1 MTTTIIVV
9 AIVALV
15 FFVAISVVAFMTWR
29 QETQMRTDSL
39 KGIELSLNEV
49 LGELSERRPASPPHG
64 NTDEIYQ
71 ESFERRGG
79 RKKGI
84 KKHGG
89 KRTTKDYDPFGWADR
104 EPGIDV
110 TVFRPS
116 DIAVKPSEHRDEPSE
131 SAETEATE
139 GSIKPEQHEQVKK
152 EPKQE
157 QSITEEAAGSE
168 INRQQVHIDENNE
181 ADKSSGKADL
191 GFIDIDDLFDLEEII
206 FEDIGHDRSA
216 DYNTGRSGRKYT
228 AEELEALIK
237 E

>member
-84 KKHGG
+84 KKHGR
-89 KRTTKDYDPFGWADR
+89 KRATEDYDPFGWADR

-116 DIAVKPSEHRDEPSE
+116 DIAVKPSEHRDEPSGP
-131 SAETEATE
+131 AETEE
-139 GSIKPEQHEQVKK
+139 PIKPAQHEQIEE

-157 QSITEEAAGSE
+157 QSITEEAAGAK
-168 INRQQVHIDENNE
+168 INRQQVHIDENNA
-181 ADKSSGKADL
+181 ADKNPGKSGL